1 MSATATPQPPSG
13 NHSTRRRQYYIKRAF
28 QRRFIL
34 QFGALV
40 AVGCVALGALLY
52 AYSTPTLT
60 TAFVHSK
67 LRVMSTADFLLPA
80 LGFLTLLVTALA
92 ALAAAARLLLLSHKI
107 AGPLY
112 RLEQTAQAVGRGNIS
127 MRVRLRDGDEL
138 QDFANAMDAMVSE
151 LRTQV
156 QQIQQESRR
165 LRELIGQLQQQPTA
179 SRELLQALQATQERL
194 EATVGRFQV

>member
-92 ALAAAARLLLLSHKI
+92 AAARLLLLSHQI